1 MDYVKA
7 IKDERKRLGVT
18 QEMLADVAG
27 VSVSSIKLIEQ
38 GKMNPTIQMLELLLD
53 CLGLELIVRQKESYV
68 KYEDVSAQASIN
80 TQKA

>member
-1 MDYVKA
+1 MDYIKA

-27 VSVSSIKLIEQ
+27 VSVSSIKFIEQ

-68 KYEDVSAQASIN
+68 KYEDVSVQASIN

>member
-1 MDYVKA
+1 MDYIKA

-53 CLGLELIVRQKESYV
+53 CLGLELIVKQKESYV
-68 KYEDVSAQASIN
+68 KYEDVSAQTSIN
-80 TQKA
+80 T

>member
-1 MDYVKA
+1 MDYIKA

-53 CLGLELIVRQKESYV
+53 CLGLELTVKQKESYV
-68 KYEDVSAQASIN
+68 KYEDMSVQTSIN

>member
-1 MDYVKA
+1 MDYIKA

-53 CLGLELIVRQKESYV
+53 CLGLELTVKQKESYV

>member
-1 MDYVKA
+1 MDYIKA

-38 GKMNPTIQMLELLLD
+38 GKMNPTIQMLELLMD
-53 CLGLELIVRQKESYV
+53 CLGLELTVKQKESYV
-68 KYEDVSAQASIN
+68 KYEDMSAQTSIN

>member
-1 MDYVKA
+1 MDYIKA

-53 CLGLELIVRQKESYV
+53 CLGLELTVKQKESYV
-68 KYEDVSAQASIN
+68 KYEDVSAQTSIN

>member
-1 MDYVKA
+1 MDYIKA

-53 CLGLELIVRQKESYV
+53 CLGLELTVKQKESYV
-68 KYEDVSAQASIN
+68 KYEDMSAQTSIN

>member
-1 MDYVKA
+1 MDYIKA

>member
-1 MDYVKA
+1 MDYIKA
-7 IKDERKRLGVT
+7 IKDERKRLGGT

-27 VSVSSIKLIEQ
+27 VSVSSIKFIEQ

-53 CLGLELIVRQKESYV
+53 CLGLELTVKQKESYV
-68 KYEDVSAQASIN
+68 KYEDVSAQTSIN

>member
-1 MDYVKA
+1 MDYIKA

-53 CLGLELIVRQKESYV
+53 CLGLELIVKQKESYV
-68 KYEDVSAQASIN
+68 KYEDMSAQTSIN

>member
-1 MDYVKA
+1 MDYIKA

-53 CLGLELIVRQKESYV
+53 CLGLELIVKQKESYV
-68 KYEDVSAQASIN
+68 KYEDVSAQTSIN

>member
-1 MDYVKA
+1 MDYIKA

-18 QEMLADVAG
+18 QEMLSDVAG

-53 CLGLELIVRQKESYV
+53 CLGLELTVKQKESYV
-68 KYEDVSAQASIN
+68 KYEDVSAQTSIN

>member
-1 MDYVKA
+1 MDYIKA

-27 VSVSSIKLIEQ
+27 VSVSSIKFIEQ

-53 CLGLELIVRQKESYV
+53 CLGLELTVKQKESYV
-68 KYEDVSAQASIN
+68 KYEDVSAQTSIN